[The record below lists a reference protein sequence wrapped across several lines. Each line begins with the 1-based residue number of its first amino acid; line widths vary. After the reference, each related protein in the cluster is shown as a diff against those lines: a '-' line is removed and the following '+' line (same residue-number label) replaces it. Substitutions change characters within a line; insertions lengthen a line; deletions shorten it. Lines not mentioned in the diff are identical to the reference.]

1 MSPISLRAI
10 RPADRSQW
18 QPLWDGYNAF
28 YGREGATAL
37 EARITDTTWARFH
50 DPAEPVWAAVAEV
63 DGRLAGLVHYL
74 YHRSTTRLG
83 PVCYLQDLF
92 TDPALRGRGIA
103 RALIQHVY
111 QQAAA
116 AGASRVYWQTHSSNA
131 AGRALYD
138 KLAKHLGFIVYSHE
152 LG

>member
-1 MSPISLRAI
+1 MAAW
-10 RPADRSQW
+10 PAW
-18 QPLWDGYNAF
+18 CITCT
-28 YGREGATAL
+28 TA
-37 EARITDTTWARFH
+37 AP
-50 DPAEPVWAAVAEV
+50 PA
-63 DGRLAGLVHYL
+63 
-74 YHRSTTRLG
+74 LG